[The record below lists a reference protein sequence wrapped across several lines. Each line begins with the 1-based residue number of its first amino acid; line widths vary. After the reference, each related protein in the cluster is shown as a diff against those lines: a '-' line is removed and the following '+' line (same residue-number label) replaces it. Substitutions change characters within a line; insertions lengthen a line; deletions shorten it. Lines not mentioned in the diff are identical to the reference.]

1 MNDKFTVMDLID
13 QLQSLVDNE
22 VSAGTLVVSRGSA
35 SNMVEDD
42 LSVRVTRTK
51 SGKVAV
57 YVGPSKAAYA
67 ATSDTVA
74 GSFTLTNESTAP
86 MVNSSKPF
94 SSVDYVYGMDV
105 STASTNSL
113 ISALNRVNDEIKSLQ
128 SVDAASTKLT
138 AMIEDLTSAK
148 AKIVAA
154 LDAAK

>member
-22 VSAGTLVVSRGSA
+22 VSAGTPVVSRGSA

-74 GSFTLTNESTAP
+74 GSSISTPESTT